1 MLWPIFTPAKH
12 PCDINPV
19 LAALNKPPP
28 IVVALTQG
36 RVSGYLIRPLCP
48 TLPTYQAL
56 TELCSHQ
63 PRLMPTDKGRHL
75 DSQVKHR
82 MQLLAIILTSL
93 QQKTPRRESLSF
105 NLMRTRSFAAVKL
118 QRSSDGISVTR
129 TQRWNRL
136 SGSLQRWTNKRRNK
150 QASLCYLGQTF
161 RLFVFIS

>member
-1 MLWPIFTPAKH
+1 MLWPISRHDKH
-12 PCDINPV
+12 HCDTSPV
-19 LAALNKPPP
+19 LPPP
-28 IVVALTQG
+28 TAVVLTQG
-36 RVSGYLIRPLCP
+36 RVSGCLNSPLCP
-48 TLPTYQAL
+48 QAL
-56 TELCSHQ
+56 TEQEQLYNHR
-63 PRLMPTDKGRHL
+63 PWPMPTDKARHP
-75 DSQVKHR
+75 DSQVKRR
-82 MQLLAIILTSL
+82 MQELLVIILISL
-93 QQKTPRRESLSF
+93 QQKTPRHESLSF